1 VEWDTAELAVFAV
14 EFELAVGEVDLV
26 PGEGG
31 GLAEP
36 KPGEARMWKAMS
48 SRGVLIASWI
58 ARSSGRC
65 RWLVRCR
72 AAREPDSAVG
82 SCPTRPCLSP

>member
-1 VEWDTAELAVFAV
+1 LVGFERGEECWVEWDTAELAVFAV

-36 KPGEARMWKAMS
+36 KPGEGKDVEGDVLPRRSDRVVDRSELLA
-48 SRGVLIASWI
+48 GVGGWFDVGQ
-58 ARSSGRC
+58 R
-65 RWLVRCR
+65 
-72 AAREPDSAVG
+72 REA
-82 SCPTRPCLSP
+82 